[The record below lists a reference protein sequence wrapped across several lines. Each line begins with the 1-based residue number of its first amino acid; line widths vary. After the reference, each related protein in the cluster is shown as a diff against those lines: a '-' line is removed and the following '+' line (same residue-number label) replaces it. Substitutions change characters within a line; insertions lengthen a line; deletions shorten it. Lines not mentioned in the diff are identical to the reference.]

1 MSAGPGQH
9 NRGIRSPGPFMSA
22 THRRGPDGMDGP
34 AGTGRWLATLGR
46 HTWYLAMMAVAA
58 FGLVAGSV
66 TVLVQA
72 NGTPSQLPAASN
84 CGLVNCGA
92 ALPGPSATISTQSHI
107 GKAHTTVS
115 HAPKPSAS
123 PAPPPSQ
130 APTQAQAQPPNVT
143 LTFSADQDRRDFD
156 HFQGQLT
163 LVNQGGSPVAG
174 WTAELTLPGD
184 EVFSVENQDGR
195 DGFPFDHWQ
204 FDGDTLTISADN
216 GSETLTPG
224 QPLSLS
230 IHGRGQTPLPHRV
243 HLQRR
248 RLPHLKSH
256 PAEPP
261 APAAPAAPA
270 PGPAARPE
278 SAVRAVCAV
287 LAITALA
294 VRSVFAADR
303 ALLAAVSAALPPGP
317 ALAGPALGPASA
329 GPAVPARRPAA
340 FPMGLDVLRL
350 AVASSPA
357 ALAPAGPRP
366 NWSAVRLGRAGDPPR
381 GLVPSAG
388 SGLHGGSGGVTG
400 RRRLPPAQPV
410 AAIPDLPPR
419 DKILSIAAPK
429 LPSSWIMRCTTMIR
443 AGMAQKSPHTHRI
456 AAPIC

>member
-1 MSAGPGQH
+1 
-9 NRGIRSPGPFMSA
+9 MSA
-22 THRRGPDGMDGP
+22 THRRGPTGMDEP

-46 HTWYLAMMAVAA
+46 HPWYLAMMAVAA

-130 APTQAQAQPPNVT
+130 APTQAQASPPNVT
-143 LTFSADQDRRDFD
+143 LTFSADQDQRDFD

-216 GSETLTPG
+216 SSETLTPG

-230 IHGRGQTPLPHRV
+230 IHGRGQTPSPTACTFNGAACPTLRV
-243 HLQRR
+243 TQQNPQPQQPQQPQHQVQQ
-248 RLPHLKSH
+248 
-256 PAEPP
+256 P
-261 APAAPAAPA
+261 APNQQSAQSAQSSPSQPSQSAPSSPQTAPSS
-270 PGPAARPE
+270 PQYQQPSPQDQPSQDQPWGQHQRGQPSRH
-278 SAVRAVCAV
+278 
-287 LAITALA
+287 
-294 VRSVFAADR
+294 DD
-303 ALLAAVSAALPPGP
+303 
-317 ALAGPALGPASA
+317 
-329 GPAVPARRPAA
+329 RRPSLWDWM
-340 FPMGLDVLRL
+340 F
-350 AVASSPA
+350 
-357 ALAPAGPRP
+357 
-366 NWSAVRLGRAGDPPR
+366 
-381 GLVPSAG
+381 
-388 SGLHGGSGGVTG
+388 SGW
-400 RRRLPPAQPV
+400 R
-410 AAIPDLPPR
+410 
-419 DKILSIAAPK
+419 
-429 LPSSWIMRCTTMIR
+429 
-443 AGMAQKSPHTHRI
+443 
-456 AAPIC
+456 